1 MPAFGEVRR
10 PQFFLA
16 CFALLLVVLVEVGST
31 TLVGG
36 GGAGPVAA
44 VATNVPGAQPDM
56 VDGLTG
62 ESPPGNGIRYLALVD
77 GYLLFSMVMLALSF
91 CLSQRLYGRLQGV
104 VTLVVSLLW
113 IIGAVVAALAA
124 FGLLMEMFGLL
135 VSSPFG
141 TIVYLASWGFFPVTR
156 AATVLG
162 LLLILKLAFLVL
174 LVFAQQRFLK
184 AIVLMVHIAT
194 SFVLQL
200 VLGIVHG
207 WLPFIVVSLGDQLM
221 ALLFAVVSLAGAIW
235 AFVFSIPA
243 VVNAIRVSVSRT
255 Q

>member
-1 MPAFGEVRR
+1 MTRAANR

-16 CFALLLVVLVEVGST
+16 RFALLLRPST
-31 TLVGG
+31 MS
-36 GGAGPVAA
+36 GAGPVAA
-44 VATNVPGAQPDM
+44 V
-56 VDGLTG
+56 
-62 ESPPGNGIRYLALVD
+62 
-77 GYLLFSMVMLALSF
+77 
-91 CLSQRLYGRLQGV
+91 
-104 VTLVVSLLW
+104 
-113 IIGAVVAALAA
+113 
-124 FGLLMEMFGLL
+124 
-135 VSSPFG
+135 
-141 TIVYLASWGFFPVTR
+141 VTR

-162 LLLILKLAFLVL
+162 LLLFLKLAFLVL
-174 LVFAQQRFLK
+174 LVLAQQRFLK

-207 WLPFIVVSLGDQLM
+207 WLPFIVVSLGDQFM
-221 ALLFAVVSLAGAIW
+221 ALVFAVVSLAGAIW